1 MEGSCSTG
9 QSPPWAVVPVE
20 EEEEEE
26 EEKKKKT
33 KKKKKFL
40 QTNNCMLVVELF
52 YTYGPF
58 QRLFSSGT
66 LLIL

>member
-26 EEKKKKT
+26 REEDSFT
-33 KKKKKFL
+33 TVKKFAL
-40 QTNNCMLVVELF
+40 C
-52 YTYGPF
+52 
-58 QRLFSSGT
+58 S
-66 LLIL
+66 IL